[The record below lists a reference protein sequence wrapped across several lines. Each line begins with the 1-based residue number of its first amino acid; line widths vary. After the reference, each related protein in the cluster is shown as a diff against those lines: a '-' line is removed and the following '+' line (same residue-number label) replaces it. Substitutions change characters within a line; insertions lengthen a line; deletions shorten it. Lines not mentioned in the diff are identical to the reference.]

1 MEAYAA
7 ALREA
12 REPAVRHDALSGHA
26 RLLMVEKKWAEAR
39 TLLEPMLSDQDPAA
53 AAVAAQA
60 IGETYRGEGDALAA
74 AEYFMSAA
82 YTAPDTPVSRKAMLS
97 AAQTFAAAKQPEAAA
112 ILYRKLLAQSGVP
125 TDVAE
130 AARQGLA
137 ALAAR

>member
-1 MEAYAA
+1 
-7 ALREA
+7 
-12 REPAVRHDALSGHA
+12 
-26 RLLMVEKKWAEAR
+26 
-39 TLLEPMLSDQDPAA
+39 
-53 AAVAAQA
+53 
-60 IGETYRGEGDALAA
+60 
-74 AEYFMSAA
+74 
-82 YTAPDTPVSRKAMLS
+82 MLS